1 MPVARDACLPLPLKR
16 PEILHA
22 FTLASSRFSRMDRP
36 GFAEGSNSS
45 ENGAVGNQGTGG
57 IHEIKYPLGS
67 VWAGWLSLN

>member
-1 MPVARDACLPLPLKR
+1 MPVARDACMPLPLKR

-57 IHEIKYPLGS
+57 IHKINDPLGS
-67 VWAGWLSLN
+67 VGAGWLSLN